1 MVALVALLFGAGVF
15 LLSFGVMSSV
25 AAARAAGPSV
35 AYLRD
40 SAAEEVDEFRARLRA
55 PLSERLASGVG
66 RPIAD
71 VMKRLTPSSI
81 RNELDRRIML
91 AGLESRLDPTLVY
104 LGKAVGAVGF
114 GLGFGLAPSVV
125 GAPGWMAGPALV
137 LGVLFGF
144 VCPDLMLSL
153 RADARQADIRRA
165 LPEALDLMAIS
176 VQAGVGLE
184 QAVAI
189 ATERLPG
196 PLGEELSRFLHE
208 VRLGFSRREAL
219 VSLRERTSCPELAT
233 FILSLLQADGLGIAV
248 GEVLKTQAGEI
259 RAKRRQLAR
268 ERAAKAPVR
277 LLFPLIFGILP
288 ALFVVILGPAAIQ
301 ITTNFAG
308 R

>member
-1 MVALVALLFGAGVF
+1 MVALVAVLFGAGVF
-15 LLSFGVMSSV
+15 LVWVGVTQSV
-25 AAARAAGPSV
+25 AARSPGGSI

-40 SAAEEVDEFRARLRA
+40 EAAGEVDAFRARLRA
-55 PLSERLASGVG
+55 PLGERLASGLG
-66 RPIAD
+66 GSLAD
-71 VMKRLTPSSI
+71 VMRRLTPSSI
-81 RNELDRRIML
+81 RAELDRRILL

-104 LGKAVGAVGF
+104 LGKAAAATLF
-114 GLGFGLAPSVV
+114 GLGFALAPSVV
-125 GAPGWMAGPALV
+125 GAPTFWALPGLV

-144 VCPDLMLSL
+144 VFPDLLLSL
-153 RADARQADIRRA
+153 RADARQADIRKA

-233 FILSLLQADGLGIAV
+233 FILALLQADGLGIAV
-248 GEVLKTQAGEI
+248 GEVLKTQAAEI

-288 ALFVVILGPAAIQ
+288 ALFVVILGPAGIQ
-301 ITTNFAG
+301 ITTNFGG

>member
-1 MVALVALLFGAGVF
+1 MIAVVAVLFGGGIF
-15 LLSFGVMSSV
+15 LLSYGVMQTV
-25 AAARAAGPSV
+25 AARAGAPSI
-35 AYLRD
+35 AYLRNEAGD
-40 SAAEEVDEFRARLRA
+40 EVDEFRARLRA

-66 RPIAD
+66 GSLAELMR
-71 VMKRLTPSSI
+71 RLTPTSI
-81 RNELDRRIML
+81 RTELDRRILL
-91 AGLESRLDPTLVY
+91 AGLEGRLDPTLVY
-104 LGKAVGAVGF
+104 LGKAGASALF

-125 GAPGWMAGPALV
+125 GLPAFWAVPGLV

-144 VCPDLMLSL
+144 VFPDLLLSL
-153 RADARQADIRRA
+153 RADKRQADIRRA

-189 ATERLPG
+189 VTDRLPG

-208 VRLGFSRREAL
+208 VQLGFSRREAL

-233 FILSLLQADGLGIAV
+233 FILALLQADGLGIAI
-248 GEVLKTQAGEI
+248 GEVLKTQAAEI

-288 ALFVVILGPAAIQ
+288 ALFVVILGPAGIQ
-301 ITTNFAG
+301 IATNIGG

>member
-15 LLSFGVMSSV
+15 LLSYGVMSSV
-25 AAARAAGPSV
+25 VSSRAAGPSV

-40 SAAEEVDEFRARLRA
+40 SAEGELDAFRARLRA
-55 PLSERLASGVG
+55 PLSERLAAGVG
-66 RPIAD
+66 GPVAD
-71 VMKRLTPSSI
+71 LMKRLTPSSI
-81 RNELDRRIML
+81 RNELDRRILL

-104 LGKAVGAVGF
+104 LGKAFGTVLF

-125 GAPGWMAGPALV
+125 GAPGWMTVPALV

-144 VCPDLMLSL
+144 VFPDLLLSL
-153 RADARQADIRRA
+153 RADARQADIRKA

-219 VSLRERTSCPELAT
+219 VALRERTSCPELAT
-233 FILSLLQADGLGIAV
+233 FILALLQADGLGIAV
-248 GEVLKTQAGEI
+248 GEVLKTQAAEI

>member
-1 MVALVALLFGAGVF
+1 MVAFVALLFGAGIF
-15 LLSFGVMSSV
+15 LLSVGVMQV
-25 AAARAAGPSV
+25 VGARTAAGPSV
-35 AYLRD
+35 TYLRD
-40 SAAEEVDEFRARLRA
+40 EAAGEMDEFRARLRA
-55 PLSERLASGVG
+55 PLSERLAHGVG
-66 RPIAD
+66 GSLAD
-71 VMKRLTPSSI
+71 AMKRLTPSSI
-81 RNELDRRIML
+81 RNELDRRILL

-104 LGKAVGAVGF
+104 LGKAAGAALF
-114 GLGFGLAPSVV
+114 GLGFALAPSVV
-125 GAPGWMAGPALV
+125 GAPGFWALPGLG

-144 VCPDLMLSL
+144 VCPDLLLSMK
-153 RADARQADIRRA
+153 ADARQADIRKA

-219 VSLRERTSCPELAT
+219 MSLRERTSCPELAT
-233 FILSLLQADGLGIAV
+233 FILALLQADALGIAI
-248 GEVLKTQAGEI
+248 GEVLKTQASEI

>member
-1 MVALVALLFGAGVF
+1 MVALVAVLFGGGIFLAFMGVAGR
-15 LLSFGVMSSV
+15 STSSGVSV
-25 AAARAAGPSV
+25 L
-35 AYLRD
+35 YLRD
-40 SAAEEVDEFRARLRA
+40 AAELEVDEFRARLRA
-55 PLSERLASGVG
+55 PLSQRLASGVG
-66 RPIAD
+66 GSLAD
-71 VMKRLTPSSI
+71 AMRRMTPTSI
-81 RNELDRRIML
+81 RTEIDRRILL
-91 AGLESRLDPTLVY
+91 AGLEGRLDPSLVY
-104 LGKAVGAVGF
+104 LGKAGATALF

-125 GAPGWMAGPALV
+125 GLPGVWTLPALG

-144 VCPDLMLSL
+144 VFPDLLLSL
-153 RADARQADIRRA
+153 RADARQNEIRRA

-189 ATERLPG
+189 VTERLPG
-196 PLGEELSRFLHE
+196 PLGDELSRFLHE

-219 VSLRERTSCPELAT
+219 VSLRDRTSCPELAT
-233 FILSLLQADGLGIAV
+233 FILSLLQADGLGIAI
-248 GEVLKTQAGEI
+248 GDVLKTQAAEI

-288 ALFVVILGPAAIQ
+288 ALFVVILGPAGIQ
-301 ITTNFAG
+301 VATNLGG

>member
-1 MVALVALLFGAGVF
+1 MTAVIAVLFGGGIF
-15 LLSFGVMSSV
+15 LLAFGVMQTV
-25 AAARAAGPSV
+25 AARGAVPSL

-40 SAAEEVDEFRARLRA
+40 AAEGEVDEFRARLRA
-55 PLSERLASGVG
+55 PLSERLAQGVG
-66 RPIAD
+66 GSLAD
-71 VMKRLTPSSI
+71 FMRRLTPTSI
-81 RNELDRRIML
+81 RTELDRRILL
-91 AGLESRLDPTLVY
+91 AGLEGRLDPTLVY
-104 LGKAVGAVGF
+104 LGKAVGSVLF
-114 GLGFGLAPSVV
+114 GLSFALAPSVV
-125 GAPGWMAGPALV
+125 GAPAFWAVPGVV

-144 VCPDLMLSL
+144 VSPDLLLSM
-153 RADARQADIRRA
+153 RADKRQAEIRKT

-189 ATERLPG
+189 VTERLPG

-219 VSLRERTSCPELAT
+219 LSLRDRTSCPELAT
-233 FILSLLQADGLGIAV
+233 FILSLLQADALGIAI
-248 GEVLKTQAGEI
+248 GEVLRTQAAEI
-259 RAKRRQLAR
+259 RAKRRQVAR

-288 ALFVVILGPAAIQ
+288 ALFVVILGPAGIQ
-301 ITTNFAG
+301 IVKAFSE

>member
-1 MVALVALLFGAGVF
+1 MIAIVAALFGGGIF
-15 LLSFGVMSSV
+15 LLAFGVMQTV
-25 AAARAAGPSV
+25 AARGGAPSI

-40 SAAEEVDEFRARLRA
+40 EAGELDEFRARLRA

-66 RPIAD
+66 GGLAD
-71 VMKRLTPSSI
+71 VMRRLTPSSI
-81 RNELDRRIML
+81 RNELDRRILL
-91 AGLESRLDPTLVY
+91 AGLEGRLDPAVVY
-104 LGKAVGAVGF
+104 LGKAVATGLF
-114 GLGFGLAPSVV
+114 GLGFALAPSVV
-125 GAPGWMAGPALV
+125 GMPAVWALPGLV

-144 VCPDLMLSL
+144 VFPDLLLSM

-184 QAVAI
+184 QAVSI
-189 ATERLPG
+189 VTERLPG

-208 VRLGFSRREAL
+208 VQLGFSRREAL
-219 VSLRERTSCPELAT
+219 MSLRERTSCPELAT
-233 FILSLLQADGLGIAV
+233 FILALLQADGLGIAI
-248 GEVLKTQAGEI
+248 GDVLKTQASEI

-288 ALFVVILGPAAIQ
+288 SLFVIILGPAGIQ
-301 ITTNFAG
+301 IATNFSG